1 MTQAKGL
8 YDLETRTLTIVDLE
22 RGPAIVIVVLAA
34 LIIWVLFRQWERTR
48 WFMEKHPFTGSII
61 EAVLFVF
68 ATYTIHGIIILVG
81 TLPRFRGWTDLTL
94 IGAEFVLHLGWAVAI
109 ARIFEG
115 VVHKKRADKP
125 DWHVSRLSR
134 VGFYSFFILLGAAA
148 FFVSDGD
155 TPTGLF
161 VWTGATAAVL
171 AFVMQQTLGDFFSG
185 LALTIERPFKIG
197 DWLRLE
203 DGTEGQVEDMTWR
216 ATRLRKWD
224 KTSYVIPNGQLA
236 SQSFTNLYGA
246 RHSFAPWYTVKVSNE
261 HAPALVIALLEQ
273 ATRTCK
279 IPSRDPEPV
288 VRLMDAGSSPYT
300 YMIWVQF
307 PNYPTMFAGRD
318 ELYRAI
324 DDALRSADI
333 EIATDIQE
341 IRLRDFGKVKTPSG

>member
-1 MTQAKGL
+1 MDARTQ
-8 YDLETRTLTIVDLE
+8 TIVNME
-22 RGPAIVIVVLAA
+22 RGPAIVAILIAA
-34 LIIWVLFRQWERTR
+34 LVVWVLFRQWGRAR
-48 WFMEKHPFTGSII
+48 GFLAKHPVTGSTI
-61 EAVLFVF
+61 EAILIVF
-68 ATYTIHGIIILVG
+68 ATYTCHGIVTLFG
-81 TLPRFRGWTDLTL
+81 TLPRFKHWTDLTL
-94 IGAEFVLHLGWAVAI
+94 IGAELVLHLGWAVAI
-109 ARIFEG
+109 ARVVEG
-115 VVHKKRADKP
+115 VLQKKHAGKP

-134 VGFYSFFILLGAAA
+134 VGFYSFFMLLGAAA
-148 FFVSDGD
+148 FFVSDGN

-224 KTSYVIPNGQLA
+224 KSSYVIPNGQLA
-236 SQSFTNLYGA
+236 SQSFTNLYGT

-273 ATRTCK
+273 AARNCK

-288 VRLMDAGSSPYT
+288 VRLMDASGSPYS
-300 YMIWVQF
+300 YMVWVQF

-324 DDALRSADI
+324 DETLRAAEI
-333 EIATDIQE
+333 EIAADIQE
-341 IRLRDFGKVKTPSG
+341 IRLRGSVLDKSKSLYR